1 MEYILYKHI
10 ILSLF
15 IILTFVLS
23 ISSSEAGKYT
33 ADFLTTGVGARAL
46 AMGGAFTALADDA
59 TASYWNPAGLT
70 QLERREI
77 SLMHSSMF
85 DDIVRT
91 DFINFVYPMTYR
103 NSALAIGILRLGV
116 DDIPITTRLDN
127 NQRPI
132 IDKYVNDSE
141 YAIYLSYAHLL
152 NSNVS
157 LGGNIKTIR
166 QSVGDNSSLGYGID
180 LSLHYQMFSQLSFGI
195 TLSDITGTIVTWDT
209 GHRDIR
215 HPSMRSAIA
224 YHRIVPSLNGTI
236 TATVDM
242 EASLETNSL
251 NAQIGNETFGMK
263 LHYGLEY
270 WIRDTIALRGG
281 LNDEWSAG
289 AGFKV
294 SFFNIDYAFC
304 GYELGNTHRV
314 SMGVKL

>member
-251 NAQIGNETFGMK
+251 NAQIGNELF
-263 LHYGLEY
+263 
-270 WIRDTIALRGG
+270 
-281 LNDEWSAG
+281 
-289 AGFKV
+289 
-294 SFFNIDYAFC
+294 
-304 GYELGNTHRV
+304 
-314 SMGVKL
+314 